1 MSLNKVFVLGNL
13 GKDPEIK
20 YTANSMAVCNFSV
33 ATTESWKN
41 KKGEPQEHVEWFNIE
56 VWGKVAEN
64 CSKYLSKGSQVFIEG
79 SLRTDEYEKDGEK
92 RFFTKLVARNVQ
104 FLNSGEKKKSSA
116 NDSFANQQFNVKTD
130 PAYTVDEIPF

>member
-1 MSLNKVFVLGNL
+1 MSVNKTFILGNL

-20 YTANSMAVCNFSV
+20 YTASSMAVCNFSV
-33 ATTESWKN
+33 ATKESWKN
-41 KKGEPQEHVEWFNIE
+41 KKNEPQEHVEWFSVE

-92 RFFTKLVARNVQ
+92 RFFTKLVAKNVQ
-104 FLNSGEKKKSSA
+104 FLSNNKSE
-116 NDSFANQQFNVKTD
+116 NKQKPLEQGFNVKFNTE
-130 PAYTVDEIPF
+130 YTVDEIPF